1 MIDLVGNRKEW
12 IKTIIFFASC
22 AVFLVLTAWSLGI
35 HYWGA
40 ETILEMPCGILVFS
54 FAGCSV
60 LIVVAKIIL
69 TPILQRDEDYYRKG
83 DDDPDA

>member
-1 MIDLVGNRKEW
+1 MIDLVGNRKELV
-12 IKTIIFFASC
+12 KAVIFFASC
-22 AVFLVLTAWSLGI
+22 AVFLVFTAWSLGI

-40 ETILEMPCGILVFS
+40 ETILEMPGGILAFS
-54 FAGCSV
+54 FAGCSL
-60 LIVVAKIIL
+60 LIIVAKIIL